1 MKKNNSEG
9 WTSIV
14 YYKRW
19 AEMLIGMPAE
29 LRHKIHDAIDEYIV
43 SQVDPVDQAIL
54 YSPYYSIKQQIN
66 HDKELYEERIIK
78 RNRRN
83 GNKGGRPKKNPDNP
97 ENPLGLQKPKKPDN
111 DNYNYNDNISL
122 LNKESLRESSKGIK
136 FDSQSIK
143 QQLLSDESWKESV
156 CMQSTL
162 GLAFM
167 AILSEQIDKF
177 IAYIVSIG
185 EEQTISNLSDAKRR
199 FTYWWQNHGRKE
211 VQNENKQEYI
221 IPD

>member
-1 MKKNNSEG
+1 MGIKEEG
-9 WTSIV
+9 QRKTQITQKTHWV
-14 YYKRW
+14 Y
-19 AEMLIGMPAE
+19 
-29 LRHKIHDAIDEYIV
+29 
-43 SQVDPVDQAIL
+43 
-54 YSPYYSIKQQIN
+54 
-66 HDKELYEERIIK
+66 
-78 RNRRN
+78 
-83 GNKGGRPKKNPDNP
+83 KNPN
-97 ENPLGLQKPKKPDN
+97 NDN
-111 DNYNYNDNISL
+111 DNDNISL

-185 EEQTISNLSDAKRR
+185 EEQTISNLSDAKMR

>member
-1 MKKNNSEG
+1 MKETNSKG
-9 WTSIV
+9 WASII

-19 AEMLIGMPAE
+19 AEMLMGMPAE

-43 SQVDPVDQAIL
+43 SQVDPVDQSIL

-66 HDKELYEERIIK
+66 HDKELYEERIVK
-78 RNRRN
+78 RNKKN
-83 GNKGGRPKKNPDNP
+83 GAKGGRPRKIPNNP
-97 ENPLGLQKPKKPDN
+97 ENPVDLQKPKKPDN
-111 DNYNYNDNISL
+111 DNDNDNDNISL
-122 LNKESLRESSKGIK
+122 LNRESMRGSATGIK

-143 QQLLSDESWKESV
+143 QQLLSDESWKESIY
-156 CMQSTL
+156 MQSTL
-162 GLAFM
+162 GISFM
-167 AILSEQIDKF
+167 SMLPEQIDKF

-211 VQNENKQEYI
+211 VQSENKQEYI